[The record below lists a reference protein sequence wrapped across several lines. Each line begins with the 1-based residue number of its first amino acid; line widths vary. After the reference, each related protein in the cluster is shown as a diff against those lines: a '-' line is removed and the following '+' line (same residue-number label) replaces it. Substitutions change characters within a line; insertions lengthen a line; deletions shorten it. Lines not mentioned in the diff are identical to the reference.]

1 MMIVPDEAVEVALA
15 VLADEEG
22 AAARAAHEYLSDLS
36 KSVLAELI
44 GESNATSAIAKENW
58 ARAQPRFKE
67 HLVKVGEF
75 AKRDYIWRQRYSAAS
90 AKIECWR
97 TQNAN
102 IRAAERLR

>member
-1 MMIVPDEAVEVALA
+1 MIVPDRDVELCLETLA
-15 VLADEEG
+15 NEEG
-22 AAARAAHEYLSDLS
+22 AAARAAHEYLDDLT

-44 GESNATSAIAKENW
+44 AEADETSAVANENW
-58 ARAQPRFKE
+58 ARAQARFKE
-67 HLVKVGEF
+67 HLAKVGEM

-102 IRAAERLR
+102 QRAAERVR

>member
-1 MMIVPDEAVEVALA
+1 MIVPDKDVETALEI
-15 VLADEEG
+15 LGNEEG
-22 AAARAAHEYLSDLS
+22 AAARAAHEYMDDLT

-44 GESNATSAIAKENW
+44 AECSDGSAVSKENW
-58 ARAQPRFKE
+58 ARAQPRYKE
-67 HLVKVGEF
+67 HLAKVGEM

-102 IRAAERLR
+102 IRAAERIR